1 MSAGRDQ
8 VYAGSNHVC
17 EGTGSLQVGMTCTGV
32 EVYAGREQRPP
43 RMKKKNVANWHSRR
57 ENYKIN
63 SKSIVKF
70 MKVNTI
76 YLQGADVIDELVPY
90 DDGGG
95 DGGLVSASQTLQ
107 YQANLN
113 HSG

>member
-1 MSAGRDQ
+1 
-8 VYAGSNHVC
+8 
-17 EGTGSLQVGMTCTGV
+17 
-32 EVYAGREQRPP
+32 
-43 RMKKKNVANWHSRR
+43 
-57 ENYKIN
+57 
-63 SKSIVKF
+63 